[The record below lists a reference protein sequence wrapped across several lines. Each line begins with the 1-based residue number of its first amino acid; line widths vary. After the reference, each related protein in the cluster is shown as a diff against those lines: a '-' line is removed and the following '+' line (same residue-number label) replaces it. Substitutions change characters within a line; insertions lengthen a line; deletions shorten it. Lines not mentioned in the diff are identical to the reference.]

1 MTSSLNH
8 RFPKLSRAFRPL
20 AFALPLAFAIPLR
33 AAPLSAQID
42 SLLDGMRAAHPRLM
56 MMPGDLDRLRSL
68 AAQRDSLDQVL
79 RYCRKRADS
88 MLTAPPLAY
97 TVANGQLLDVSRG
110 VLDRVSLL
118 AFLAVYDSDQRYAAR
133 AWRELDSASRF
144 PDWYPSHFLDVAEMG
159 AAFAIGYDWL
169 YAYLTPVQRGAIRS
183 ALRSKAFLPAIQ
195 EFDRK
200 AFWVASR
207 SNWNIVCNS
216 GLVLAGLAVADEDTL
231 ARQVIKRAGG
241 SLESSGSLAAFAP
254 DGAYAEGIGYWAYS
268 GRYLAMLMRALKTAL
283 GSDFGLTS
291 LPGLGETGLFPI
303 YSEGPTGRMANF
315 GDASDARQYPYWM
328 AGLAQAFQNPVY
340 AWYSQTHKGLSV
352 FDILWYDARLQSPS
366 QAGLHPTKR
375 FRGPEIAV
383 LREAWGD
390 TAGAWIAL
398 KAGNSRNEHT
408 HLDAGSF
415 VYEALGRRWAMQLGP
430 DAYSLPGYFLDYND
444 SVTRYTYYRVR
455 AEGHNTLVINPGPGP
470 DQNANGVST
479 LTQFDPDGRTAIADL
494 TPAYAGKAVRARRGV
509 ALRPGGAAWIQDEV
523 ELAAAGTIAWR
534 MHTEAAIAVS
544 SDGRSATLTLGG
556 KRVWAGLVSPAG
568 ARLSVVAAQ
577 PDALSP
583 HPAGQSANP
592 GISVLQVRLANA
604 KQAAIAVWL
613 VPQRDGQ
620 APPSVFPAIDPLD
633 SKAWNPSP
641 VLNPGP
647 RTGPKLSVSRGSAGL
662 TISVGSPGPFRLDW
676 RDARG
681 VLFRSLRGNGPAEW
695 QTDPARAPDFGFL
708 ILESAGKKAAAIP
721 LPRSG
726 AH

>member
-1 MTSSLNH
+1 MRPNPLSLSL
-8 RFPKLSRAFRPL
+8 RTL
-20 AFALPLAFAIPLR
+20 ALLLPLSLAHPLR
-33 AAPLSAQID
+33 AAPISAQID
-42 SLLDGMRAAHPRLM
+42 SLLGGLRAAHPRLM
-56 MMPGDLDRLRSL
+56 MVQGDLDRLRTL
-68 AAQRDSLDQVL
+68 AAQHDSLGQVL

-88 MLTAPPLAY
+88 MLTAQPFAY
-97 TVANGQLLDVSRG
+97 TVTNGQLLDVSRG

-133 AWRELDSASRF
+133 AWLELDSASRF
-144 PDWYPSHFLDVAEMG
+144 PDWYPPHFLDVAEMA

-169 YAYLTPVQRGAIRS
+169 YAYLTPVQRAAIRA
-183 ALRSKAFLPAIQ
+183 ALRSKAFLPGMQ
-195 EFDRK
+195 EFDRNT
-200 AFWVASR
+200 FWVASR

-216 GLVLAGLAVADEDTL
+216 GLVMAGLAVADEDTL
-231 ARQVIKRAGG
+231 AKQVIKRAGE
-241 SLESSGSLAAFAP
+241 SLEGSGSLAAFAP

-268 GRYLAMLMRALKTAL
+268 GRYLAMLMRALKTSL
-283 GSDFGLTS
+283 GSDFGLTAV
-291 LPGLGETGLFPI
+291 PGLGETGLFPI

-352 FDILWYDARLQSPS
+352 FDILWYDSRLQSPS
-366 QAGLHPTKR
+366 QAGLQPTKK

-383 LREAWGD
+383 FREGWGD

-398 KAGNSRNEHT
+398 KAGNSRNEHS

-470 DQNANGVST
+470 DQNSNGSSS
-479 LTQFDPDGRTAIADL
+479 LTQFDPDGRSAVADL
-494 TPAYAGKAVRARRGV
+494 TSAYAGKALRAQRGV
-509 ALRPGGAAWIQDEV
+509 ALRPGGGAWIQDEV

-534 MHTEAAIAVS
+534 MHTEAAIAVA
-544 SDGRSATLTLGG
+544 SDGRSASLTLGG
-556 KRVWAGLVSPAG
+556 KRVWAGVISPAG
-568 ARLSVVAAQ
+568 ARFSAVAAQ

-583 HPAGQSANP
+583 HPAGQSSNP
-592 GISVLQVRLANA
+592 GISVLQVRLTNV
-604 KQAAIAVWL
+604 KQATIVVWL
-613 VPQRDGQ
+613 VPLRDGE
-620 APPSVFPAIDPLD
+620 APPSVFPAIEPLD
-633 SKAWNPSP
+633 SKAWKSSP
-641 VLNPGP
+641 VLGAGP
-647 RTGPKLSVSRGSAGL
+647 RPASKLSVSRGPAGL
-662 TISVGSPGPFRLDW
+662 TISVGDPGPFRLDW

-681 VLFRSLRGNGPAEW
+681 VRFRSFRGNGPAKW
-695 QTDPARAPDFGFL
+695 QADPERAPDFGFL
-708 ILESAGKKAAAIP
+708 ILESAGKRAAVLP

-726 AH
+726 TP